1 VKRWPRVEAGWTWIK
16 TARRVAR
23 KRLSDIVLAWG
34 SCNPTNISP
43 MIRPEQLWI
52 PGWRDCRDLFD
63 FRDTQRQDQTG
74 LGGKGGEDI
83 VLPILKRVSDLD
95 RSQRFFL
102 TEVLW
107 PRNDLSRLLLRLYFD
122 VLEKVNLVG

>member
-1 VKRWPRVEAGWTWIK
+1 
-16 TARRVAR
+16 
-23 KRLSDIVLAWG
+23 
-34 SCNPTNISP
+34 

-52 PGWRDCRDLFD
+52 PGWRDCRDHFD

-74 LGGKGGEDI
+74 LGGKGVEDI

-107 PRNDLSRLLLRLYFD
+107 PRNDLSRLLLHLYFD